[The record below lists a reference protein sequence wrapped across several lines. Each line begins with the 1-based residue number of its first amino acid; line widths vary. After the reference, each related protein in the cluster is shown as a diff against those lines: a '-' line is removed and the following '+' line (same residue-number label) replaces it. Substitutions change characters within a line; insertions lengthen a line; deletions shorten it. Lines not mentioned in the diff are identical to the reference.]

1 MRPNTNHGFTL
12 IELIMVIV
20 ILGILALA
28 VNARFAGPEPFAS
41 MAAQDQLIATARY
54 AQQQA
59 MSRGPNVNV
68 SLSITGNSYQVL
80 VDGAA
85 ITLPGGGTVASLP
98 SGAAV
103 APNPAVIAYDSL
115 GNAIAGAGALTIGVN
130 GEPNRIVTIEASG
143 YAH

>member
-1 MRPNTNHGFTL
+1 MQHDSQHGFTL

-28 VNARFAGPEPFAS
+28 VSARFTGPEPFAS

-59 MSRGPNVNV
+59 MSRGPNVTV
-68 SLSITGNSYQVL
+68 SLSVGGNSYQVL
-80 VDGAA
+80 VDGNP
-85 ITLPGGGTVASLP
+85 ITLPGGGTTGSLP
-98 SGAAV
+98 SGATVSV
-103 APNPAVIAYDSL
+103 ANINYDSL
-115 GNAIAGAGALTIGVN
+115 GNATAGAGVLTVSVS
-130 GEPNRIVTIEASG
+130 GEPNRNVTIETTG